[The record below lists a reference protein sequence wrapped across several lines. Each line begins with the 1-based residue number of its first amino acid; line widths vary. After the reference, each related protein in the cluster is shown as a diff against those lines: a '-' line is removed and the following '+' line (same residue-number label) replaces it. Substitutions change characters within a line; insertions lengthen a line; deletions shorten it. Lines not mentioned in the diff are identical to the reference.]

1 MLRLYGQPKK
11 LPEKKV
17 VYDVR
22 NLEVTPKPKTTPKRV
37 KKTVVP
43 KPVSEQSV
51 SSFEPEQP
59 EIRYDY
65 SKKAPIGVDLS

>member
-22 NLEVTPKPKTTPKRV
+22 NLEISPKPKTTPKRV
-37 KKTVVP
+37 KKAALP
-43 KPVSEQSV
+43 KPVLE
-51 SSFEPEQP
+51 
-59 EIRYDY
+59 
-65 SKKAPIGVDLS
+65 